1 MALGTRASLLLEED
15 EDLDV
20 EFLLFEDLTSLDEL
34 AAEDKTEESFFFF
47 DDDDDAE
54 VARDLLAL
62 LLALLVAFCE
72 RVEDVSLASSLDA
85 FDAEDVIDLESDSKT
100 EADAPLEDAVDLT
113 TQ

>member
-20 EFLLFEDLTSLDEL
+20 EFLLFEDLTSVDEL
-34 AAEDKTEESFFFF
+34 AAEDKTEESFFF
-47 DDDDDAE
+47 DDDDAE

-100 EADAPLEDAVDLT
+100 EADASLAEAVDLT

>member
-34 AAEDKTEESFFFF
+34 AAEDKTEESFFF
-47 DDDDDAE
+47 DDDDAE

-100 EADAPLEDAVDLT
+100 EADASLAEAVDLT

>member
-20 EFLLFEDLTSLDEL
+20 DLLFEDLTSLDEL
-34 AAEDKTEESFFFF
+34 AAEDKTEESFFF
-47 DDDDDAE
+47 DDDDAE

-62 LLALLVAFCE
+62 LLALLVAVAFCE

-100 EADAPLEDAVDLT
+100 EAAAPLAEAVDLT

>member
-1 MALGTRASLLLEED
+1 LAFGRRASLLLEED

-34 AAEDKTEESFFFF
+34 AAEDKTEESFFF

-100 EADAPLEDAVDLT
+100 EADAPLAEAVDLT

>member
-1 MALGTRASLLLEED
+1 MLLEED

-34 AAEDKTEESFFFF
+34 AAEDKAEESFFF

-54 VARDLLAL
+54 VGRDLLAL

-100 EADAPLEDAVDLT
+100 EADAPLAEAVDLT

>member
-34 AAEDKTEESFFFF
+34 AAEDKTEESLFF
-47 DDDDDAE
+47 DDDDAE

-100 EADAPLEDAVDLT
+100 EADAPLEDAVDLA